1 MGDEYPDADLTE
13 KIIKAAITVHRRLGP
28 GFLES
33 AYEEALCIELQRAG
47 IAFERQKA
55 VAVLYDGQ
63 KIAEHRLDLFV
74 AGRVVVELKAI
85 QEVAPIH
92 YAVVRSYLK
101 ATGTATGLLLNFF
114 SMPLMIKRVGPDRFS
129 DTG

>member
-1 MGDEYPDADLTE
+1 MANEFPDSELTDQ
-13 KIIKAAITVHRRLGP
+13 ILKAAIAVHTCLGP

-33 AYEEALCIELQRAG
+33 AYEEALCIELQKAG
-47 IAFERQKA
+47 IPFERQKT
-55 VAVLYDGQ
+55 VEILYKGH

-92 YAVVRSYLK
+92 YTVVRSYLK
-101 ATGTATGLLLNFF
+101 ATGTQTGLLLNFF

-129 DTG
+129 DPK